1 MTPLPVSDVFLTVAI
16 MAATF
21 VVEIG
26 LFTLIGM
33 F

>member
-1 MTPLPVSDVFLTVAI
+1 MPPLPVGDVFLTAI
-16 MAATF
+16 MAVTF
-21 VVEIG
+21 MVEIG